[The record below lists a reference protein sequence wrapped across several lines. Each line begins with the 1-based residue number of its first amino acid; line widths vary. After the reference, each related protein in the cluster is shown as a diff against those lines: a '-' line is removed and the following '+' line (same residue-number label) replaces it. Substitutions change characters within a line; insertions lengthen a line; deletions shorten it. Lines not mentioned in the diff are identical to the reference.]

1 MRNPNRLNFDMSL
14 LKTFK
19 IGERVALQFRAE
31 AFNIFNITQFRIY
44 DPERG
49 NTGSNTISC
58 YGGPQNLA
66 GFVGSAS
73 GGVNCLL
80 GNSFLHPVDAHRP
93 RTIQFGVKLSF

>member
-1 MRNPNRLNFDMSL
+1 MAL
-14 LKTFK
+14 LKNFK
-19 IGERVALQFRAE
+19 LSERFALQLRGE
-31 AFNIFNITQFRIY
+31 AFNIFNQTQFRLY

-66 GFVGSAS
+66 GFVDSSS

-80 GNSFLHPVDAHRP
+80 GSSFLHPVDAHRP